1 MRWHLGLAT
10 MVLVLA
16 VLAAPPAQA
25 KKHKGPPPPPTVT
38 LNQQVF
44 LGSIFLSGNTS
55 NWSGTLVAQD
65 SSCTLTV
72 ATRPEG
78 VSDGVGPNGSLVFNG
93 SSQCPGIFELF
104 LSGGPAEAGSTL
116 PTSGGIDSDT
126 GVYGGTFTI
135 VSTADPSV
143 QGQTVVWAGSYT
155 QVFNIDPV
163 GMFCGNLTFCAD
175 LGPAFGNE
183 TFNGGGLSYLLEL
196 NGFTW
201 TVSGT

>member
-1 MRWHLGLAT
+1 
-10 MVLVLA
+10 
-16 VLAAPPAQA
+16 
-25 KKHKGPPPPPTVT
+25 
-38 LNQQVF
+38 
-44 LGSIFLSGNTS
+44 
-55 NWSGTLVAQD
+55 
-65 SSCTLTV
+65 
-72 ATRPEG
+72 
-78 VSDGVGPNGSLVFNG
+78 
-93 SSQCPGIFELF
+93 
-104 LSGGPAEAGSTL
+104 
-116 PTSGGIDSDT
+116 
-126 GVYGGTFTI
+126 
-135 VSTADPSV
+135 V